1 MATHRGSTRRGRA
14 SRSGGNNGT
23 NGAKALAAG
32 VDIRIGVEGSPEPGK
47 ELQGIAGWL
56 KDEESF
62 TRNWTF
68 THEPVPG
75 RAGAVEDL
83 VVALTAQ
90 LTASALDA
98 PVRALVDALM
108 GWLRS
113 RVRLSRGN
121 RTVVVVRVPG
131 REPVR
136 ITEQHL
142 TADHIPEIVR
152 RVTDELEAGTSG
164 GA

>member
-1 MATHRGSTRRGRA
+1 
-14 SRSGGNNGT
+14 
-23 NGAKALAAG
+23 
-32 VDIRIGVEGSPEPGK
+32 VDIRIGVEGTADQGR

-62 TRNWTF
+62 TRYWKF
-68 THEPVPG
+68 TAEPAPG
-75 RAGAVEDL
+75 RAGALEDL
-83 VVALTAQ
+83 AVALAAQ
-90 LTASALDA
+90 VAASALDE
-98 PVRALVDALM
+98 PVRAMVGALM

-131 REPVR
+131 RPPVR
-136 ITEQHL
+136 ISEQHL
-142 TADHIPEIVR
+142 TADHIPDIVR
-152 RVTDELEAGTSG
+152 RVTDELEAGSSG

>member
-1 MATHRGSTRRGRA
+1 MAA
-14 SRSGGNNGT
+14 
-23 NGAKALAAG
+23 
-32 VDIRIGVEGSPEPGK
+32 DIRISVEGTADQSK

-56 KDEESF
+56 KDEEAF
-62 TRNWTF
+62 TEHWRF
-68 THEPVPG
+68 RHEPAPG
-75 RAGAVEDL
+75 RAGALEDL
-83 VVALTAQ
+83 IIGLTAQ
-90 LTASALDA
+90 VAGSALDE
-98 PVRALVDALM
+98 PVRAMVNALM

-131 REPVR
+131 RSPVR

-142 TADHIPEIVR
+142 TADHIPEVVR
-152 RVTDELEAGTSG
+152 QVRAELEAGVNG

>member
-1 MATHRGSTRRGRA
+1 V
-14 SRSGGNNGT
+14 
-23 NGAKALAAG
+23 AA
-32 VDIRIGVEGSPEPGK
+32 DIRISVEGTADQSR

-56 KDEESF
+56 KDEETF
-62 TRNWTF
+62 TKHWRF
-68 THEPVPG
+68 THEPAPG
-75 RAGAVEDL
+75 RAGALEDL
-83 VVALTAQ
+83 VVGLTVQ
-90 LTASALDA
+90 LAGSALDE
-98 PVRALVDALM
+98 PVRAMVNALM

-121 RTVVVVRVPG
+121 RAVVVVRVPG
-131 REPVR
+131 HSPVR

-152 RVTDELEAGTSG
+152 QVRDELEAGVSG